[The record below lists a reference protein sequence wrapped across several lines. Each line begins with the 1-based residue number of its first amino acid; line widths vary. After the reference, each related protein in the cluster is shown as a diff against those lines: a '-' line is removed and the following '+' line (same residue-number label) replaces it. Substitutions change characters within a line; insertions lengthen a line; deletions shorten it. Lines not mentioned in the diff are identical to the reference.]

1 MSDVVFTVEASTV
14 NSTRVDVCAG
24 SHAFSIDEPV
34 RMGGTDAGPNPVEY
48 LLGALAGC
56 LNVTGHL
63 VAKEMGFTIESMDIR
78 LEGNLDP
85 LVFMGKKTGV
95 RAGFKEIRV
104 WIDMKSDASE
114 EKLHQ
119 WAQAVELRCPVSD
132 NLHNSTPLK
141 IAFAR

>member
-24 SHAFSIDEPV
+24 GHAFSIDEPV

-56 LNVTGHL
+56 LNVTGHV

-85 LVFMGKKTGV
+85 LVFMGKKSGV
-95 RAGFKEIRV
+95 RAGFKEIHV
-104 WIDMKSDASE
+104 WIEIKSDAGE
-114 EKLHQ
+114 ETLTQ
-119 WAQAVELRCPVSD
+119 WTQAIETRCPVSD
-132 NLHNSTPLK
+132 NLRNSTPLK
-141 IAFAR
+141 IAFTR

>member
-24 SHAFSIDEPV
+24 GHAFSIDEPA

-56 LNVTGHL
+56 LNVTGHV

-85 LVFMGKKTGV
+85 LVFMGKKLGV
-95 RAGFKEIRV
+95 RAGFKEIHV
-104 WIDMKSDASE
+104 WIDMKSDAGE
-114 EKLHQ
+114 ETLEQ
-119 WAQAVELRCPVSD
+119 WAQAVETRCPVSD
-132 NLHNSTPLK
+132 NLRNSTPLK
-141 IAFAR
+141 IAFTH